1 MKKYIP
7 FVIFC
12 ALSVLWVAFIWSN
25 SAKSGAESGEQSSRV
40 LGVLKG
46 FFDSVGIDL
55 SVSERFIRK
64 FGHFGEYFALSVLIA
79 ADVSLLFKALE
90 IRLFSVRA
98 LPFFVIPIALSAA
111 VALVD
116 EFIVQASTEG
126 RGPSFFDVL
135 IDTSGAAV
143 GAALIFGLLFAL
155 NRVRNRKADGR

>member
-1 MKKYIP
+1 
-7 FVIFC
+7 
-12 ALSVLWVAFIWSN
+12 
-25 SAKSGAESGEQSSRV
+25 
-40 LGVLKG
+40 
-46 FFDSVGIDL
+46 
-55 SVSERFIRK
+55 
-64 FGHFGEYFALSVLIA
+64 
-79 ADVSLLFKALE
+79 
-90 IRLFSVRA
+90 